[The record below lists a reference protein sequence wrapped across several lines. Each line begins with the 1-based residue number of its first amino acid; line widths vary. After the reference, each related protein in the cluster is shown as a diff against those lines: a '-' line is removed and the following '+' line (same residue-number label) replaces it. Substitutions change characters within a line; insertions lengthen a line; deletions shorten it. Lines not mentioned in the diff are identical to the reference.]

1 MSRKFNFSF
10 NPFRG
15 LAHDELVL
23 SYLYMTDHED
33 HEGVSLVAE
42 AYDEDT
48 FMDLRPF
55 GIATRDF
62 Q

>member
-15 LAHDELVL
+15 CSHQELVL
-23 SYLYMTDHED
+23 AYLFMNDAHDY
-33 HEGVSLVAE
+33 EGVALVAD

-48 FMDLRPF
+48 FIDLRPF
-55 GIATRDF
+55 GISTRDF

>member
-1 MSRKFNFSF
+1 MRKYFNKFF

-15 LAHDELVL
+15 CSHDELVL
-23 SYLYMTDHED
+23 SYLHMSDAED
-33 HEGVSLVAE
+33 REGVAMVAD

-48 FMDLRPF
+48 FIDLRPF

>member
-1 MSRKFNFSF
+1 MKDYFRQFF

-15 LAHDELVL
+15 CSHEELVL
-23 SYLYMTDHED
+23 AYVQFSGYADREA
-33 HEGVSLVAE
+33 VALVAE

-48 FMDLRPF
+48 FIDLREF
-55 GIATRDF
+55 GISTRDF

>member
-1 MSRKFNFSF
+1 MSRSFKFSF
-10 NPFRG
+10 NPFRECS
-15 LAHDELVL
+15 HDELVL
-23 SYLYMTDHED
+23 AYLFMNDEYDY
-33 HEGVSLVAE
+33 EGAALVAD

-48 FMDLRPF
+48 FIDLRSF

>member
-1 MSRKFNFSF
+1 MSRDFKHSF

-15 LAHDELVL
+15 CSHEELVL
-23 SYLYMTDHED
+23 AYLFMSDEYD
-33 HEGVSLVAE
+33 HEGVALVAE

-48 FMDLRPF
+48 FIDLREF
-55 GIATRDF
+55 GISTRDF

>member
-1 MSRKFNFSF
+1 MSRAFKFSF

-15 LAHDELVL
+15 CSHEELVL
-23 SYLYMTDHED
+23 AYLFMSDEQD
-33 HEGVSLVAE
+33 HEGVALVAD

-48 FMDLRPF
+48 FIDLRPF

>member
-1 MSRKFNFSF
+1 MKNYFNKFF

-23 SYLYMTDHED
+23 SYLYMSDHRD
-33 HEGVSLVAE
+33 HEGVALVAE

-48 FMDLRPF
+48 FIDLRPF

>member
-1 MSRKFNFSF
+1 MRNYFNKFF

-15 LAHDELVL
+15 CSHEELVL
-23 SYLYMTDHED
+23 AYLFMSDEHDY
-33 HEGVSLVAE
+33 EGVALVAE

-48 FMDLRPF
+48 FIDLRPF
-55 GIATRDF
+55 GISTRDF

>member
-1 MSRKFNFSF
+1 MRNYFNKFF

-15 LAHDELVL
+15 CSHEELVL
-23 SYLYMTDHED
+23 AYLQYSYDADREA
-33 HEGVSLVAE
+33 VALVAE

-48 FMDLRPF
+48 FLDLRSF
-55 GIATRDF
+55 GISTRDF

>member
-15 LAHDELVL
+15 CSHDELVL
-23 SYLYMTDHED
+23 AYLFMSDEHD
-33 HEGVSLVAE
+33 REGVALVAD

-48 FMDLRPF
+48 FIDLRPF
-55 GIATRDF
+55 GISTRDF

>member
-1 MSRKFNFSF
+1 MRNYFNRFF

-23 SYLYMTDHED
+23 SYLYMSDTNDREA
-33 HEGVSLVAE
+33 VAMVAE
-42 AYDEDT
+42 AYHEDT
-48 FMDLRPF
+48 FIDLRSF
-55 GIATRDF
+55 GISTRDF

>member
-1 MSRKFNFSF
+1 MRNYFNKFF

-15 LAHDELVL
+15 CSHDELVL
-23 SYLYMTDHED
+23 SYLFMSDAND
-33 HEGVSLVAE
+33 REGVALVAD

-48 FMDLRPF
+48 FIDLRPF
-55 GIATRDF
+55 GISTRDF

>member
-1 MSRKFNFSF
+1 MKNYFNKFF

-23 SYLYMTDHED
+23 SYLFMSDAD
-33 HEGVSLVAE
+33 DREGVALVAD

-48 FMDLRPF
+48 FIDLRHF